1 MLKELEGGS
10 QGELSE
16 LRAMNKHLQTNAATL
31 AGTLTE
37 TQNEL
42 DNLVAEHEKL
52 TREYSRVKQLYN
64 DVLEQLRS

>member
-1 MLKELEGGS
+1 
-10 QGELSE
+10 
-16 LRAMNKHLQTNAATL
+16 MNKHLQTNAATL